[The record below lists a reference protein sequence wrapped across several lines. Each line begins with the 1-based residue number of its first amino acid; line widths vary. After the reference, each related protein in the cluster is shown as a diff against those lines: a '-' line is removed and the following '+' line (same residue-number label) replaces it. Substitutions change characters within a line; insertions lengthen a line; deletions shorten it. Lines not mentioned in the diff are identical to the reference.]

1 MWMNFFTSD
10 DKPLSPVEML
20 TLVYTT
26 EDDYISA
33 TDLIAILDKEMG
45 NHWSPG
51 RGTIYPV
58 LRRLVSKHFI
68 VEGESSRKSYI
79 RTQEGS
85 NFIASMVKTLGNH
98 QRSNFLYFNSILME
112 LIKIDPHGTSQLLDR
127 LLIDVNRFKEEL
139 EDLKKGADQLDEDEG
154 WSDISIV

>member
-20 TLVYTT
+20 TLVYTP

-45 NHWSPG
+45 THWSPG

-58 LRRLVSKHFI
+58 LRRLVSKHFL

-79 RTQEGS
+79 RTPEGS
-85 NFIASMVKTLGNH
+85 TFISSMVETLGNH

-112 LIKIDPHGTSQLLDR
+112 LIKIDPFGTSQLLDR
-127 LLIDVNRFKEEL
+127 LLVDINQFKEEL
-139 EDLKKGADQLDEDEG
+139 EELKKGADQLDEDEG
-154 WSDISIV
+154 WSDISLS